1 MSCLND
7 FQNELIEHIRAG
19 SPCLWVQTTEQLRLD
34 QLLTDCAID
43 LGCQLREWNLG
54 YGWVRFNNKQPLLP
68 LEPGQTPLLAQALT
82 DLRDEDLDDLL
93 IVIKNA
99 RLALEH
105 DRTAVA
111 RLQLLLHR
119 IQRQH
124 QGRAAVVL
132 VSEQLD
138 LPQDIETLTTQLPL
152 PLPSRDDIV
161 GLLGE
166 LLLLHKLKM
175 ADEMRTPVCNACA
188 GLTRQQI
195 GKVMAMVGGRYKTL
209 NNEALQFILREKEA
223 IIANSGVLE
232 MVKTSETISDIGGLE
247 NLKNWL
253 NERAHLITRIG
264 QAEAFGISPPKGVLI
279 VGMPGCGKSLTAKVA
294 ASLFRLPLLRLDIG
308 ALLGKYVGESEH
320 NMRRALALAETVSP
334 CILWVDELEKAF
346 AGMGSEHVSEVTA
359 RLFGFFLTWMQE
371 KTAAT
376 FVIATANDIS
386 KLPPELLRKGRFDE
400 IFYVGF
406 PNTSERVDILRIQL
420 NRAKKTVKGLDLE
433 LLAARCRNF
442 TGADIQTAVN
452 AALESAFLKGEKLE
466 QIHLQAAIDATVP
479 LRETMRDK
487 VGLYEAKFEE
497 LKLRSATRNDGIDV
511 AQMVKWADDPN
522 HVRREKVAR
531 NHDCPEDI
539 LEKLIHDSE
548 ESVRTAV
555 LKNPSCPERVLAL
568 VLNDIVKKE
577 NDSRTDKQK
586 EGDGELLKH
595 VIDHPNI
602 PKDLVLDLFQKQR
615 LQLTQQQQIKISRIS
630 RPL

>member
-1 MSCLND
+1 MSCLNN

-19 SPCLWVQTTEQLRLD
+19 SPCLWVRTTEQLRLD
-34 QLLTDCAID
+34 QLLTDCAIE

-68 LEPGQTPLLAQALT
+68 LESGQTPSLAQALP
-82 DLRDEDLDDLL
+82 DLRDEDLDGLL

-105 DRTAVA
+105 DKTAVA

-124 QGRAAVVL
+124 EGRAAVVL
-132 VSEQLD
+132 VSEHLE

-152 PLPSRDDIV
+152 PLPSRDDIFV
-161 GLLGE
+161 LLGE
-166 LLLLHKLKM
+166 LLQQHDLKM
-175 ADEMRTPVCNACA
+175 AEEMRTPVCNACA

-195 GKVMAMVGGRYKTL
+195 SKVMAMVGGRHKTID
-209 NNEALQFILREKEA
+209 NEALQFILREKET

-232 MVKTSETISDIGGLE
+232 MVKTTETISDIGGLE

-253 NERAHLITRIG
+253 NERSHLISRISE
-264 QAEAFGISPPKGVLI
+264 AEAFGISPPKGVLI

-294 ASLFRLPLLRLDIG
+294 ASLFHLPLLRLDIG

-320 NMRRALALAETVSP
+320 NMRRALTLAETVSP

-346 AGMGSEHVSEVTA
+346 AGMGSDHVSEVSA

-406 PNTSERVDILRIQL
+406 PNTSERGEILRIQL
-420 NRAKKTVKGLDLE
+420 NRAKKNVKSFDLNA
-433 LLAARCRNF
+433 LSARCRNF

-452 AALESAFLKGEKLE
+452 AALESAFLKREELGQLHLE
-466 QIHLQAAIDATVP
+466 AAVDATMP
-479 LRETMRDK
+479 LRETMREK
-487 VGLYEAKFEE
+487 VGMYEAKFEE
-497 LKLRSATRNDGIDV
+497 LKLRSATRNDGMNI
-511 AQMVKWADDPN
+511 AQMVKWAEDPN
-522 HVRREKVAR
+522 HVRREKVAK
-531 NHDCPEDI
+531 NPDCPTDL
-539 LEKLIHDSE
+539 LEKLIQDSE
-548 ESVRTAV
+548 ESIQVAV
-555 LKNPSCPERVLAL
+555 LKNPSCTERVLAL
-568 VLNDIVKKE
+568 VLNDIVTPE
-577 NDSRTDKQK
+577 NDNRTDKQK
-586 EGDGELLKH
+586 ERDRALLKH
-595 VIDHPNI
+595 VIDHPNT
-602 PKDLVLDLFQKQR
+602 PKDLVLDLFQKKR
-615 LQLTQQQQIKISRIS
+615 LQLTQQQQIRLCYMGN
-630 RPL
+630 P